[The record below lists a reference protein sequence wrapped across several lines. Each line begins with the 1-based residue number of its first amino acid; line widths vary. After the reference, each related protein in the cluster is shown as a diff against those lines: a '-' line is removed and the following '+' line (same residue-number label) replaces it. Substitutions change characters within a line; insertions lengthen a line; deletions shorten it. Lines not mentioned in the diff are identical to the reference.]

1 MMKVDLLHTKDV
13 RNSGCKIR
21 DAKQEVVERQRTLL
35 VEIGGILVDS
45 GEVRKKRFS
54 RLCQCAVWAF

>member
-1 MMKVDLLHTKDV
+1 MVKLTCPHTKDV

-35 VEIGGILVDS
+35 FEIGGILVES
-45 GEVRKKRFS
+45 RAVRKERFS
-54 RLCQCAVWAF
+54 RLCQSAGCAF